1 MQTFKKLFLLIYVV
15 LFISCDLC
23 PNKSRGSIFK
33 WQTAIPENHGLD
45 SEQLERAF
53 TKAQNVSSIYSLLII
68 KDGHIVGER
77 YYRGHDANS
86 SFNIRSVSKSFLS
99 ALIGIAI
106 ENDII
111 NSVDDKVLD
120 YFPEYVH
127 DNLDK
132 RKNEITIRHL
142 LTMQAGID
150 RDRNNYSQI
159 FNTDNWIKSTIEEKL
174 IYALG
179 ERWVYNTFLTHLLSG
194 IITKAAEISTYDFA
208 KEYLFNPLG
217 IEIQDW
223 KQSPQGIYFGGNNMF
238 LTTRDMAILGLLYL
252 NNGEMNDVQ
261 IVPYEWVEQS
271 LQNTM
276 PDFQK
281 GWTWGKLE
289 NGGYGYLWWL
299 GEIRGYKTF
308 TALGHGGQFV
318 MCFPDIDMLVVTNS
332 DAYVD
337 WDTADENERIVLD
350 LIADHIIPAL
360 K

>member
-1 MQTFKKLFLLIYVV
+1 MQLFKKLVFPFYIILI
-15 LFISCDLC
+15 ISCDLY
-23 PNKSRGSIFK
+23 PDKSRGSIFK
-33 WQTAIPENHGLD
+33 WQTAKPEDHGLD
-45 SEQLERAF
+45 SEQLEKAF
-53 TKAQNVSSIYSLLII
+53 LEAQNKSSIYSLLII
-68 KDGHIVGER
+68 KDGYIVGER
-77 YYRGHDANS
+77 YYHGHDANS

-106 ENDII
+106 ENGII
-111 NSVDDKVLD
+111 NGLDTKVLN

-127 DNLDK
+127 NSLDK
-132 RKNEITIRHL
+132 RKQDITIEHL

-150 RDRNNYSQI
+150 RDQSIYSKI

-174 IYALG
+174 IYDPG

-194 IITKAAEISTYDFA
+194 IITKSAEMSTYDFA
-208 KEYLFNPLG
+208 KEFLFDPLG

-238 LTTRDMAILGLLYL
+238 FTTRDMAMLGLLYL
-252 NNGEMNDVQ
+252 NNGELNDVQ
-261 IVPYEWVEQS
+261 IVPHDWVEQS

-299 GEIRGYKTF
+299 GEISGYKIF

-318 MCFPDIDMLVVTNS
+318 MCFPDLDMIVVTNS
-332 DAYVD
+332 NAYVD
-337 WDTADENERIVLD
+337 WDTADKNERIVLD
-350 LIADHIIPAL
+350 LIANYILPAIR
-360 K
+360 